1 MAESTREKQ
10 EIAYASNAHSGEP
23 TTAVTA
29 TSGGAS
35 VSFPSPS
42 GADSIASGL
51 DSSDTN
57 RKESRG
63 LNLTEEERRARR
75 LKQKRDSAKRS
86 RLRRM
91 DALMSLQE
99 EISQARLALSQLRQH
114 AAHLEEENDRLKAEN
129 AQLRVQIAAPPP
141 LGRPMFSGQQQQQQK
156 QQQPQLSQSGMG
168 QMPNMSSLQGNNL
181 AAVRQALLS
190 QAVPNFNGGN
200 GMGGNIHNMAN
211 VSYPQQQQRGEEQ
224 MMSVRDSN
232 NNNNSGQNHPNGP
245 NNQRQVYSD
254 MQPYPHQSMMMSSN
268 PSLSGYPGNQYP
280 FHMNPY
286 FGQNNA

>member
-1 MAESTREKQ
+1 MAEGTRDQQ
-10 EIAYASNAHSGEP
+10 EISYSAPSHNLTKGEP
-23 TTAVTA
+23 TTAITA
-29 TSGGAS
+29 TSGGANAS
-35 VSFPSPS
+35 MPSPS
-42 GADSIASGL
+42 GGDSLASGL

-141 LGRPMFSGQQQQQQK
+141 LGRPMLSGQQQQQQ
-156 QQQPQLSQSGMG
+156 QQQLGQSGMG
-168 QMPNMSSLQGNNL
+168 QIPNMSSLHGNNL

-190 QAVPNFNGGN
+190 QAVPNFSGN
-200 GMGGNIHNMAN
+200 NNMGSIHNMTNA
-211 VSYPQQQQRGEEQ
+211 SYQQQRGEEQ
-224 MMSVRDSN
+224 MMSPRDGSN
-232 NNNNSGQNHPNGP
+232 TGQNHPNGP

-254 MQPYPHQSMMMSSN
+254 MQPYPPHQSMMMSSN
-268 PSLSGYPGNQYP
+268 PSLSGYPGNQYS

>member
-1 MAESTREKQ
+1 MAEGTRDQREPVYSSPLPPTK
-10 EIAYASNAHSGEP
+10 GEP

-29 TSGGAS
+29 TSGGANTS
-35 VSFPSPS
+35 LPSPS
-42 GADSIASGL
+42 GADSLASGL

-141 LGRPMFSGQQQQQQK
+141 LGRPMLSGQQQQQQ
-156 QQQPQLSQSGMG
+156 QQLGQGGMG
-168 QMPNMSSLQGNNL
+168 QIPNMSSLHGNNL

-190 QAVPNFNGGN
+190 QAVPNFGGN
-200 GMGGNIHNMAN
+200 NPPMGNNYGMTNMS
-211 VSYPQQQQRGEEQ
+211 SYPQQQQQQQQQREEQ
-224 MMSVRDSN
+224 MRNSRDGN
-232 NNNNSGQNHPNGP
+232 NTGDNHFN
-245 NNQRQVYSD
+245 NNQRQLYSD
-254 MQPYPHQSMMMSSN
+254 MQYSPHQSMMMSSN
-268 PSLSGYPGNQYP
+268 PSLSGYPGNQYSYN
-280 FHMNPY
+280 MNPY

>member
-1 MAESTREKQ
+1 MAEGSKNHQ
-10 EIAYASNAHSGEP
+10 ETATSPSNKLEP

-29 TSGGAS
+29 TSGGVNTS
-35 VSFPSPS
+35 LQSPS
-42 GADSIASGL
+42 GGDSLASGV

-141 LGRPMFSGQQQQQQK
+141 LGRPMLAQQQQQQHGGGNN
-156 QQQPQLSQSGMG
+156 QSGMG
-168 QMPNMSSLQGNNL
+168 QLPNMSSLHGSNL

-190 QAVPNFNGGN
+190 QAVPNFNGSNNLGSMHGFGN
-200 GMGGNIHNMAN
+200 GAS
-211 VSYPQQQQRGEEQ
+211 SYPQRPDEQ
-224 MMSVRDSN
+224 MMNSREGTN
-232 NNNNSGQNHPNGP
+232 NNQSYPNVQAGP
-245 NNQRQVYSD
+245 RQMYSD
-254 MQPYPHQSMMMSSN
+254 MQQYAHQSMMMN
-268 PSLSGYPGNQYP
+268 ADPSLSGYPGSGPYSFP
-280 FHMNPY
+280 MNPY
-286 FGQNNA
+286 FNQNNT